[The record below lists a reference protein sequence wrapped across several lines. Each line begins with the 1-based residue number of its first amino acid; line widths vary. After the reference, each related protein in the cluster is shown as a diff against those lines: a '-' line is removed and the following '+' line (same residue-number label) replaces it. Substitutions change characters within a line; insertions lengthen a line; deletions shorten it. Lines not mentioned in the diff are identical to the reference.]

1 MNATQAE
8 TVVIGSGFAGA
19 VVASKLA
26 AAGQQVT
33 MLERGPWRDT
43 DAVRE
48 QGIKHRAPL
57 PQGRKLLTHALYRV
71 NHAKLPGGKLSLKRD
86 GFYELQVG
94 NGLDI
99 LCSSNVGGGSHV
111 YGGLN
116 MYPGANYWDGHH
128 EGISTAAMT
137 GHYDFIFKKMASM
150 TLLPDTYPNMFPDR
164 MRDNG
169 LFISDARAFEIPVG
183 LSVTPQTDDASM
195 SASGLLGSKDGLKTT
210 MDCLFLLPALRNGLR
225 LLDRCEV
232 QGIYRV
238 DEGARVR
245 YRVQY
250 RDASGKLTELLAERL
265 VLAAG
270 TMNSL
275 RLLFKSRDKLQ
286 GLGGMPALGK
296 RFSGNADFAAYWQC
310 GRPGKDISIGLPTRG
325 RVMLS
330 NPTDWHSDQPWPD
343 IVEGSLP
350 YTAQLPPL
358 PLLKR
363 FARQGSLLAT
373 MGDDGMPGTASWHPR
388 NGLQIDYPAENVA
401 FFDTA
406 RQAIDTVAS
415 LTRLPVKHFPKA
427 MSMHPMGGACL
438 AANENRGVVDHHGA
452 VFGHPNLYIADGSV
466 MPNALG
472 VAPSMS
478 IAAWAGNVA
487 EHLIN
492 ARH

>member
-1 MNATQAE
+1 MNAKQVE

-19 VVASKLA
+19 VIAARLT

-43 DAVRE
+43 DAVRDH
-48 QGIKHRAPL
+48 GITRRAPL
-57 PQGRKLLTHALYRV
+57 PQGAKLLTHSLFRI
-71 NHAKLPGGKLSLKRD
+71 NHSKLPGGKLSLKRD
-86 GFYELQVG
+86 GFYELQVSD
-94 NGLDI
+94 GLDI

-116 MYPGANYWDGHH
+116 MRPNDNYWDGHH
-128 EGISTAAMT
+128 EGISDATMAP
-137 GHYDFIFKKMASM
+137 HYDYIFKKMHSM
-150 TLLPDTYPNMFPDR
+150 TLAPDTYPNMFPDR
-164 MRDNG
+164 MRDSG

-183 LSVTPQTDDASM
+183 LSVTPQTDNASM
-195 SASGLLGSKDGLKTT
+195 SASGLLGSKDGVKTT
-210 MDCLFLLPALRNGLR
+210 MDCLFLLPALRSGLT
-225 LLDRCEV
+225 LHDRCEV
-232 QGIYRV
+232 LGIYRLN
-238 DEGARVR
+238 EGARVR
-245 YRVQY
+245 YRIQY
-250 RDASGKLTELLAERL
+250 RDAEGQLTEILAERL

-270 TMNSL
+270 TINSL
-275 RLLFKSRDKLQ
+275 RLLFKSRDELH
-286 GLGGMPALGK
+286 GLSGMPALGK

-310 GRPGKDISIGLPTRG
+310 GRPGEDISVGLPTRG
-325 RVMLS
+325 RVMLR
-330 NPTDWHSDQPWPD
+330 NAADWRSDQAWPD

-363 FARQGSLLAT
+363 FAREGSLLAT
-373 MGDDGMPGTASWHPR
+373 MGDDGMPGTASWHSR
-388 NGLQIDYPAENVA
+388 KGLQINYPAENVA

-406 RQAIDTVAS
+406 RQAIDTVAD

-438 AANENRGVVDHHGA
+438 ADNENRGVVDHNGA
-452 VFGHPNLYIADGSV
+452 VFGHPNLFIADGSV